1 MMAVN
6 PFNYLQAVTEVSRLR
21 LILSPPAPTIGA
33 TDYCFNSVPATLD
46 ATGTTGTLKWWT
58 DAAMTTPAGGAA
70 DPYTH
75 GKSAVGS
82 YPFWVNET
90 LGTGCAGPALPVTLV
105 INPLPTITSTGIA
118 AAVCFSAGAQTTTMP
133 YTATTNSP
141 TSYSINWVTLADQG
155 NTAQAFNAGAGT
167 ISNIN
172 IPAGTAAGTYT
183 GTMTITNS
191 NGCTATQAIS
201 LTVRTTPTITS
212 TGTVAPVCITAGAQT
227 TTMPYT
233 ATTNSPTSYSIDWA
247 TLTDQGSTAYVFLGG
262 GGNVPNISVPAGTAA
277 GTYPGTMTITSANGC
292 TNTKAISLTVNP
304 LPTIT
309 STGTVAP
316 VCFSAGAQ
324 TTTMPYTATTNS
336 PTSYSINWTTLADQG
351 STAYAFVGGGGN
363 VPNIAV
369 PAGTAAG
376 TYTGTMTVTNANGCT
391 TTQAVSLTVL
401 TTPTITSTGTVA
413 PVCITAGAQTT
424 TMPYTAT
431 TNSPT
436 SYSIDWATL
445 TDQGVQLMYS

>member
-1 MMAVN
+1 M
-6 PFNYLQAVTEVSRLR
+6 
-21 LILSPPAPTIGA
+21 TI
-33 TDYCFNSVPATLD
+33 T
-46 ATGTTGTLKWWT
+46 
-58 DAAMTTPAGGAA
+58 
-70 DPYTH
+70 
-75 GKSAVGS
+75 SA
-82 YPFWVNET
+82 N
-90 LGTGCAGPALPVTLV
+90 GCTNTKAISLTV
-105 INPLPTITSTGIA
+105 NPLPTITSTGTVAPVCFTAGAQTTTMPYTATTNSPTSYSIDWATLADQGSTGYVFLGGGGNVPNIA
-118 AAVCFSAGAQTTTMP
+118 VPAGTAAGTYLGTMTVTNANGCTNTKAISLTVNPLPTITSTGTVAAVCFSAGAQTTTMP

-141 TSYSINWVTLADQG
+141 TSYSINWATLADQG
-155 NTAQAFNAGAGT
+155 STGYVFLGGGGNVP
-167 ISNIN
+167 NIAV
-172 IPAGTAAGTYT
+172 PAGTAAGTYL
-183 GTMTITNS
+183 GTMTVTNA
-191 NGCTATQAIS
+191 NGCTATQAVS
-201 LTVRTTPTITS
+201 LTVLTTPTITS

-262 GGNVPNISVPAGTAA
+262 GGNVPNIAVPAGTAA

-336 PTSYSINWTTLADQG
+336 PTSYSIDWATLADQG
-351 STAYAFVGGGGN
+351 STGYVFLGGGGN

-376 TYTGTMTVTNANGCT
+376 TYLGTMTVTNANGCT
-391 TTQAVSLTVL
+391 NTKQ
-401 TTPTITSTGTVA
+401 
-413 PVCITAGAQTT
+413 
-424 TMPYTAT
+424 
-431 TNSPT
+431 
-436 SYSIDWATL
+436 
-445 TDQGVQLMYS
+445 